1 MIDLGEK
8 FHNLGW
14 SSHNPNGN
22 FHPFLTSV
30 KLINLKNGVYD
41 DDTFLLALSSPFLLL
56 FVTVT
61 FLTAILATN

>member
-1 MIDLGEK
+1 MTDLGVK

-14 SSHNPNGN
+14 SSRNPNGN
-22 FHPFLTSV
+22 FHPLTSV

-61 FLTAILATN
+61 FLTAALATD

>member
-1 MIDLGEK
+1 MTDLGVK

-14 SSHNPNGN
+14 SSRNTNGN
-22 FHPFLTSV
+22 FHPLTSV

-61 FLTAILATN
+61 FLTAALATD